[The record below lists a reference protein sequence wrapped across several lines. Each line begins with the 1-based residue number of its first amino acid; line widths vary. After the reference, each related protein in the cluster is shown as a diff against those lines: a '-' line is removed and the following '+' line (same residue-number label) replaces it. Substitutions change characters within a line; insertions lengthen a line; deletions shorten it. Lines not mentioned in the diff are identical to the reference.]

1 MKEPNGCP
9 VRPKSENPRVGRSS
23 RPEGSALEAG
33 LQPDLTR
40 SAEADLPSLRFA
52 EPFLAP
58 PPRGQY
64 LGKSEKPTK
73 PRSSPAGWGALRG
86 ANDFEGKQS
95 LIL

>member
-23 RPEGSALEAG
+23 RPEEGSALETG
-33 LQPDLTR
+33 LKPDLTR

-58 PPRGQY
+58 PHRGQY
-64 LGKSEKPTK
+64 LGRVRK
-73 PRSSPAGWGALRG
+73 
-86 ANDFEGKQS
+86 ANETSFESGGVGR
-95 LIL
+95 I